1 MPALRLAGAGRD
13 AALLQPDVDFVA
25 GPAPPASLPERRDA
39 EAQRRTRQRGKR
51 PAQSSLTSTTLA
63 VDSHGALSPDDL
75 STLVQENGHK
85 CPVSEL
91 LRVFQHEDAVKECA
105 IRATLKGLIQ
115 LVYHKHEGSRLV
127 RWPWASG

>member
-1 MPALRLAGAGRD
+1 MARLFCLYCGQAKV
-13 AALLQPDVDFVA
+13 L
-25 GPAPPASLPERRDA
+25 E
-39 EAQRRTRQRGKR
+39 KR
-51 PAQSSLTSTTLA
+51 PNGRACSCDASESLLRKLERQEQAHLAEYTSA
-63 VDSHGALSPDDL
+63 RPLSPDDL
-75 STLVQENGHK
+75 NTLVQENGHK